1 MRGAF
6 ANKQLRT
13 IMSTRRRVWTFNS
26 TVAMASSASFFGIS
40 YSNSCRVSRLEP
52 VGTCRKMSKTCADLR
67 VDRAPLSAGVG
78 AGCCWLIQGPSYL
91 GVGAG
96 HDAKLKCVDAAFLC
110 AFYPRSGPYICRRL
124 SVYLHPFNVLCTI
137 SRHWHGSCSY
147 AGACSAQTVVSSG
160 QRCLRRSQPL
170 NGEALSAKSKATA
183 VKRGIPIFIEVLNTK
198 FSSFQR

>member
-40 YSNSCRVSRLEP
+40 YSNSCRVFRLEP

-67 VDRAPLSAGVG
+67 VDRAPLSA
-78 AGCCWLIQGPSYL
+78 

>member
-1 MRGAF
+1 
-6 ANKQLRT
+6 
-13 IMSTRRRVWTFNS
+13 
-26 TVAMASSASFFGIS
+26 MASSASFFGIS

-67 VDRAPLSAGVG
+67 VDRAPLSA
-78 AGCCWLIQGPSYL
+78 